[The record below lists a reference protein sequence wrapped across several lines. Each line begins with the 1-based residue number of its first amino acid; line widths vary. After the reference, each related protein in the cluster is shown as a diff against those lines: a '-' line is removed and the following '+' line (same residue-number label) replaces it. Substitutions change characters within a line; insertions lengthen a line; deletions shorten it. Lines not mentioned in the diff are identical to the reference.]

1 MRIAEKLKKGER
13 PDRVYGLR
21 QTRNIEN
28 LMFDEVDRMFH
39 EDPDLIGKQVNEI
52 VDQPLSQVGDP
63 ILFPFLVLEAKSSSA
78 GDSWH
83 AIQMQT
89 AFSIKTLLDTQHR
102 LHSVVGARSKWETG
116 PLVWFLANRGEDWRI
131 SLAYTEAVRA
141 KPRTVGTIEYV
152 SPNFRLAI
160 HSVIVLTLKK
170 RIVDVWR
177 GSILTRDGALQLL
190 LLIGYIFDWA
200 RDAYRVNIIRE
211 LRVLASGS
219 NDSASTV
226 FADSDIYSTFSAG
239 TVALDYIE
247 ERISSDAAE
256 DADIPARDDFMKY
269 DSRHGI
275 IRHAAFVQSRYNG
288 IIINKDNFPTL
299 AKSTETGILKRFC
312 REMFWHFGRATF
324 LHASD
329 LDAMEEQWTGA
340 RRRHGQ
346 DPRCKY
352 LVVTSFTTYIS
363 NRWQILRELF
373 TVAIA
378 LETWPDFV
386 AAASNKLEDDPE
398 MSVTRE
404 IPDSTH
410 FLHALKSLRSG
421 SPRQILLAAIRRR
434 SLCIGTKRKGT
445 ISMKEGADYVP
456 NMVNFVCSLFK
467 KGSLE
472 PQEPFIRRSE
482 RLDQQ
487 HRLANDAEPYFREP
501 AEVSAEG
508 YILIYATGRA
518 TAKERSNIC
527 HGVFLTTDCPQLPDL
542 QELRASLRN
551 VYETKDV
558 YHTARTPVEPSKPVL
573 RKRPEELWN
582 LRNTYGIY
590 NEGFEFLPMLEIL
603 GVTTPVTQGSS
614 RAITESG
621 RQLFERNMTP
631 WSDDR
636 LFPYQYNSR
645 ERTFILYKLL
655 SRELSFWRSVAHDRR
670 TKGLSCCECCS
681 FPGYDHICE
690 VCQAVLDDPRRLNW
704 IKAHLMGRKPFDLKL
719 LSESEIKDRVQ
730 YTNGIHRDSVV
741 SAAPSRESR
750 DTWALCLDFYPLLYE
765 PFESIGEL
773 ADQLKAFESFCR
785 PWESNFII
793 SLKRKRKRLETSSGP
808 VKRRGRLGVTT
819 TATS

>member
-1 MRIAEKLKKGER
+1 
-13 PDRVYGLR
+13 
-21 QTRNIEN
+21 
-28 LMFDEVDRMFH
+28 MFDEVDRMFH

-52 VDQPLSQVGDP
+52 IDQPLSQVGDP

-78 GDSWH
+78 RDSWH
-83 AIQMQT
+83 AIRMQT
-89 AFSIKTLLDTQHR
+89 AFSIKTLLDAQHR

-131 SLAYTEAVRA
+131 SLAYTEAVGA
-141 KPRTVGTIEYV
+141 KPRTVGIIEYV
-152 SPNFRLAI
+152 SPNCRLAI
-160 HSVIVLTLKK
+160 HSAIVLTPKK

-177 GSILTRDGALQLL
+177 GSILSRDGALQLL

-200 RDAYRVNIIRE
+200 RDAYRVDIIRE
-211 LRVLASGS
+211 LRVLACGS

-226 FADSDIYSTFSAG
+226 FADSDIYSTFSAR

-247 ERISSDAAE
+247 DQMSSDAAE
-256 DADIPARDDFMKY
+256 DPDIPARDDFTKY

-275 IRHAAFVQSRYNG
+275 IRHATFVQSRYSG

-299 AKSTETGILKRFC
+299 AKSTEAGILKRFC
-312 REMFWHFGRATF
+312 RNMFWYFGRATF

-329 LDAMEEQWTGA
+329 LDAMEEDWTGT

-352 LVVTSFTTYIS
+352 LVVTSFATYIS
-363 NRWQILRELF
+363 NRWQIIRELF

-378 LETWPDFV
+378 LDTWPDFV
-386 AAASNKLEDDPE
+386 AAAGNKLEDDPG
-398 MSVTRE
+398 MSVTRK
-404 IPDSTH
+404 IPDSTY
-410 FLHALKSLRSG
+410 FLHALKSLRAG
-421 SPRQILLAAIRRR
+421 SPRQILLAAIRRCLLR
-434 SLCIGTKRKGT
+434 IGTKRKGT
-445 ISMKEGADYVP
+445 ISMKEDADYVP
-456 NMVNFVCSLFK
+456 NVVNFVCSLFK

-487 HRLANDAEPYFREP
+487 HRLANDAEPYFSEP

-518 TAKERSNIC
+518 TAKERSTIC
-527 HGVFLTTDCPQLPDL
+527 HGVFSTTDCPQPPDL
-542 QELRASLRN
+542 QELRASLRSA
-551 VYETKDV
+551 YETKDV
-558 YHTARTPVEPSKPVL
+558 YHTTRTPVEPSKPVL
-573 RKRPEELWN
+573 QKKPEKLWN
-582 LRNTYGIY
+582 IRNTYGIY

-614 RAITESG
+614 RATTESG
-621 RQLFERNMTP
+621 RQLYERNMTP
-631 WSDDR
+631 WIDHR
-636 LFPYQYNSR
+636 LFQYDYNSR

-655 SRELSFWRSVAHDRR
+655 SRELSFWRSVAQDRR
-670 TKGLSCCECCS
+670 TQGLSCCECCS

-690 VCQAVLDDPRRLNW
+690 VCQAVLDDPRRPNW
-704 IKAHLMGRKPFDLKL
+704 IKAHLLGEKPFDLKK
-719 LSESEIKDRVQ
+719 LSEFGIKKRVD
-730 YTNGIHRDSVV
+730 YTNSVHRGFVV
-741 SAAPSRESR
+741 SVIRSRESE

-773 ADQLKAFESFCR
+773 ADQLKAFEAFCR
-785 PWESNFII
+785 PWEDGLII
-793 SLKRKRKRLETSSGP
+793 DLKRKRKRLETSGVP
-808 VKRRGRLGVTT
+808 VKRRGRVGVTT
-819 TATS
+819 TAAS